1 MGVANFYFDSPLSPF
16 SCVYVTSRG
25 LGWVPISLV
34 RTGIDIYTLGPYAGS
49 RPLLIVECS
58 SVLECCLQRHGSV
71 LLSGRR
77 QDRVE
82 RLPDQMYSK
91 PCLHASQRC

>member
-49 RPLLIVECS
+49 RPLLIVE
-58 SVLECCLQRHGSV
+58 
-71 LLSGRR
+71 
-77 QDRVE
+77 
-82 RLPDQMYSK
+82 
-91 PCLHASQRC
+91 

>member
-58 SVLECCLQRHGSV
+58 RVLECCLQRRGSV
-71 LLSGRR
+71 LSGCR
-77 QDRVE
+77 QERVD
-82 RLPDQMYSK
+82 RLPNQLHSISR
-91 PCLHASQRC
+91 LHASQRC